1 MTTKQSSKVRFSPG
15 EWIQAV
21 IDAKPEWLPWPVAIL
36 LVAVILFAVV
46 FPLAFQVFDIVVLRA
61 RGG

>member
-1 MTTKQSSKVRFSPG
+1 MAVKQPSGGGFSVG
-15 EWIQAV
+15 QLFQDA

-36 LVAVILFAVV
+36 FGAVVLFAVV
-46 FPLAFQVFDIVVLRA
+46 FPLAFVLWDNLVLSA